1 VRLKF
6 IFIGPTRKPYLAEGV
21 ADLLGRIQHYLPA
34 EEIILKEKKI
44 KSEKDSSQIIADDS
58 ARLLARVKQE
68 DYLVLLDLDGKLMSS
83 LDMAGWLKS
92 RMNSGVKSIV
102 FGLGGP
108 LGLNQT
114 VRKRADLRIS
124 LSPMTFT
131 HEMARLIILEQMYR
145 ALRLNAGHPYHR

>member
-1 VRLKF
+1 
-6 IFIGPTRKPYLAEGV
+6 
-21 ADLLGRIQHYLPA
+21 LGRIQHYLPA

-44 KSEKDSSQIIADDS
+44 KSEKDSSRIIANDS

-68 DYLVLLDLDGKLMSS
+68 DNLVLLDPDGKLMSS
-83 LDMAGWLKS
+83 LEIAGWLKN

-108 LGLNQT
+108 LGLDQT
-114 VRKRADLRIS
+114 VRKRADLRLS

-131 HEMARLIILEQMYR
+131 HEMARLIILEQIYR